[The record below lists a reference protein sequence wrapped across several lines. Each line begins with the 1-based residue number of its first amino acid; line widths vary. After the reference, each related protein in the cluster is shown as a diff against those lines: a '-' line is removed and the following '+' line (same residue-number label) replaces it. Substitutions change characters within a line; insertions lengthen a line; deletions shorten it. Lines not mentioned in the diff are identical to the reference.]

1 MKYLKLFNL
10 FLISLL
16 FIYCST
22 PYQPKGMLGGYTEV
36 NILGNLYR
44 VEFEGNQHS
53 KPNKIQN
60 YLMYRCAELT
70 QEKGYNYFVIVSE
83 ERHFDEYSVRP
94 EVVAPGK
101 NRGSMSGGT
110 RVVANPDF
118 QNPTSSTKYT
128 AAYVIKLLDSV

>member
-1 MKYLKLFNL
+1 
-10 FLISLL
+10 
-16 FIYCST
+16 
-22 PYQPKGMLGGYTEV
+22 MLGSYTEV

-70 QEKGYNYFVIVSE
+70 QEKGYNYFMIVSE

-128 AAYVIKLLDSV
+128 AAYVIKLLDSVDEKYKNTAFYVPDVLDELSNIVKK